1 MKGVAIFLHS
11 LRQVTGNLPSAIKVS
26 ALPYAVQFLVT
37 FFLTRPDKIAAMAND
52 PAAMMAG
59 GPSLIAQLLS
69 FLVIFATSVWMAVA
83 WHRFVL
89 RNESPSSFVPPIDPD
104 RMLGYFLRSLGVGVI
119 CFLLLI
125 VFGFVAGL
133 VGGAV
138 AYATGS
144 TFILLLV
151 VAILVYFPVFVI
163 AYRLMT
169 ALPAPAVADEAG
181 PFMAGWDATK
191 GQNETFIGLGVISA
205 LVIFANGFIVF
216 NLVGASTVLF
226 LAWTLAFNWFATMV
240 GLSILTTLY
249 GHYIEKRALT

>member
-59 GPSLIAQLLS
+59 GPSLIVQLLN
-69 FLVIFATSVWMAVA
+69 FLVITAATAWIAVA

-89 RNESPSSFVPPIDPD
+89 LNEAPSGFVPPTQSD
-104 RMLGYFLRSLGVGVI
+104 RTLGYFLRTLGIIVI
-119 CFLLLI
+119 CILLGI
-125 VFGFVAGL
+125 VLALVAGL
-133 VGGAV
+133 VGAAV

-144 TFILLLV
+144 TMVMLFV
-151 VAILVYFPVFVI
+151 FASLVYFPAFVI

-169 ALPAPAVADEAG
+169 ALPALAVADEAG
-181 PFMAGWDATK
+181 SFIAGWDATK
-191 GQNETFIGLGVISA
+191 GQNEAFIGLGVISA
-205 LVIFANGFIVF
+205 LVLFANGVIV
-216 NLVGASTVLF
+216 LYLLSGSTVLF
-226 LAWTLAFNWFATMV
+226 LTWTLLFNWFATMV